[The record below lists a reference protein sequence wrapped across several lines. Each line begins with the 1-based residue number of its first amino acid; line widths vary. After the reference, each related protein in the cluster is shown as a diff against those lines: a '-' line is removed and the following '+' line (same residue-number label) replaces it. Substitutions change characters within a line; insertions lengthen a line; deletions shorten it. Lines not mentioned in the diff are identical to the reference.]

1 MDVLSVGKNKTCK
14 MFSKQGGAEQ
24 CLEFTLGS
32 FIKTI
37 LEVILAWR
45 FLKIN
50 IFPTMSLYFHPFP
63 IKIQTLP
70 LNEIYVLESQD
81 LGHL

>member
-1 MDVLSVGKNKTCK
+1 MFIGVSLVLQKLLGGGGTPPPFLILQKYGCVECEENKTCK

-37 LEVILAWR
+37 SEVIL
-45 FLKIN
+45 
-50 IFPTMSLYFHPFP
+50 
-63 IKIQTLP
+63 
-70 LNEIYVLESQD
+70 V
-81 LGHL
+81 